1 LPRRSLRALFL
12 ALLLLSSSL
21 GCRSSIEALGSS
33 PEIARRNAD
42 GIFAAFAFRFFNV
55 QRDPDFARGRMKI
68 ARHALTPGALFADTS
83 IWTIDDTRDST
94 RAMFVTGAYEN
105 GRYLFDDVANAPY
118 PAKIGDQRH
127 FIQLKNLGDKNYE
140 WYTSVDHG
148 IGPVRAQQV
157 AASLG
162 DLFTAFQG
170 RRDTELL
177 ADGRMAFPRTAKHL
191 SQLFAIDSLR
201 SAPLPD
207 GSWALTLGLK
217 VSTTRMKPG
226 YPAFAGWLDKY
237 VTPTIYRI
245 TLTGRD
251 GRKYFD
257 GMGRPGMFV
266 MRLRSHDGRLVALDG
281 APTPFP
287 DSLRISMDVSM
298 KYKLFRV
305 GFNGMQGDFTIE
317 RGQHEQ
323 AWQMRFTKEPSWHFP
338 LAMNQLIRVPLRRP
352 FEGRGLELRLG
363 VRDDRGPQA
372 MSTRQARGVVNE
384 STIMRWLGNLGFSA
398 MSDFSGKSEQ
408 EENRFW
414 AEMFMALRRDASDV
428 LGATAESARLPGL
441 PDSTARR

>member
-1 LPRRSLRALFL
+1 
-12 ALLLLSSSL
+12 
-21 GCRSSIEALGSS
+21 
-33 PEIARRNAD
+33 
-42 GIFAAFAFRFFNV
+42 V
-55 QRDPDFARGRMKI
+55 QRDPDFARARMKI
-68 ARHALTPGALFADTS
+68 ARHALTPGTLFADTS
-83 IWTIDDTRDST
+83 VWTVDDSRDST
-94 RAMFVTGAYEN
+94 RAFFVTGTYEN
-105 GRYLFDDVANAPY
+105 ARYLFDDAPNAPY
-118 PAKIGDQRH
+118 PTRIGDQRH
-127 FIQLKNLGDKNYE
+127 FVQLKSLGDKNYE
-140 WYTSVDHG
+140 WFTTVDHG
-148 IGPVRAQQV
+148 IGPVRATQV
-157 AASLG
+157 AASLSE
-162 DLFTAFQG
+162 LFTAFDG

-177 ADGRMAFPRTAKHL
+177 ADGRMAFPQTAKHL

-201 SAPLPD
+201 SVPLTD
-207 GSWALTLGLK
+207 GSWAFTLGLRIN
-217 VSTTRMKPG
+217 TERMKAG

-257 GMGRPGMFV
+257 GIGRPGTLV
-266 MRLRSHDGRLVALDG
+266 VRLRSLDDRLVALDG

-305 GFNGMQGDFTIE
+305 GFTGMQGDFTIE
-317 RGQHEQ
+317 RGEHEQ

-338 LAMNQLIRVPLRRP
+338 LAMNQLIRVPLKRP
-352 FEGRGLELRLG
+352 FQGRGVELRVG

-372 MSTRQARGVVNE
+372 LSIRQARAIVNE

-414 AEMFMALRRDASDV
+414 AEMFMALRRDAADA
-428 LGATAESARLPGL
+428 LGATAESARLLAP
-441 PDSTARR
+441 PDSVARR